1 MPPSAANFDMH
12 QARRDLASLSQ
23 EWRTNIQEAFSL
35 IDAQGNG
42 YLSSREWP
50 FALQAL
56 GFHLPKPETY
66 TLLCA
71 HGVVPD
77 DFDPMAAGGGQQQQQ
92 CPPVRYRI
100 TLDVFEAIA
109 AWLIVRRDPTEAAE
123 EAWTLFDPRNSGRI
137 TIDSLRSV
145 CAEVNSPLSDADL
158 RKMIDALDLTGK
170 GWVSKDEFI
179 DMARGSQ
186 WDRKA

>member
-42 YLSSREWP
+42 FLSSREWP

-77 DFDPMAAGGGQQQQQ
+77 DFDQQQQQ

-100 TLDVFEAIA
+100 TLEVFEAIA

-137 TIDSLRSV
+137 TVDSLRSV